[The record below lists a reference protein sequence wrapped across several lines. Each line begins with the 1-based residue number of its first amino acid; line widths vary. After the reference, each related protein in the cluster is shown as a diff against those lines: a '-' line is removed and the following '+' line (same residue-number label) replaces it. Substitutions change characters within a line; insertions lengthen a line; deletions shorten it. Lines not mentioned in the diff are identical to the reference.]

1 MLKTL
6 NDRIRVVIHVD
17 RRNMSSILK
26 DLMEKGFVEKDQ
38 MSKLGIV
45 IGTIPS
51 WIKTDD
57 FTKIQGVWSVN
68 KTF

>member
-1 MLKTL
+1 
-6 NDRIRVVIHVD
+6 
-17 RRNMSSILK
+17 
-26 DLMEKGFVEKDQ
+26 MEKGFVEKDQ

-51 WIKTDD
+51 WIKADD